1 MLMLT
6 HVKYTHRLDR
16 AIYGVDFSGARDAG
30 NRIWI
35 AGGSIE
41 GAALS
46 VTQCFQAKDLPDSGT
61 DRDRSIS
68 ALRAFIMRENES
80 VFGMD
85 FPFGIP
91 KALIKE
97 ESWQRWACAFND
109 LYGSPDEFRKVCRA
123 TSGGKE
129 LKRFTHLKAVT
140 PLSPYNLRVYRQTHY
155 GIRDVLGPLL
165 REGAICVL
173 PMQSPLHKRAWVIEI
188 CPASTLRKEGLSF
201 PYKGEGEKRRH
212 TRSEILRGMED
223 TGFLKIGKSALRL
236 TIINDR
242 GGDALDS
249 VIAAFAT
256 FRALK
261 GEFGFDESTPYG
273 SEGWVFA

>member
-1 MLMLT
+1 MVRAHDT
-6 HVKYTHRLDR
+6 DR
-16 AIYGVDFSGARDAG
+16 VIYGVDFSGARDAG

-35 AGGSIE
+35 ARGTIE
-41 GAALS
+41 GAVLS
-46 VTQCFQAKDLPDSGT
+46 VTQCFQAKDLADSGR
-61 DRDRSIS
+61 DRDRGLS
-68 ALRAFIMRENES
+68 ALRAFIMREDES

-97 ESWQRWACAFND
+97 ENWERWVRAFKD
-109 LYGSPDEFRKVCRA
+109 LYSSPDEFRKLCGA

-129 LKRFTHLKAVT
+129 LKRFTDLEAVT
-140 PLSPYNLRVYRQTHY
+140 PFSPYNLRVYRQTY
-155 GIRDVLGPLL
+155 FGIRDMLRPLL

-173 PMQSPLHKRAWVIEI
+173 PMQRPVPRRAWVIEI
-188 CPASTLRKEGLSF
+188 CPASTLRREGLSSA
-201 PYKGEGEKRRH
+201 YKGAGEKRR
-212 TRSEILRGMED
+212 TARSGILRGMED
-223 TGFLKIGKSALRL
+223 TGFLKIRKSALRS

-256 FRALK
+256 FRALRVEFAFEK
-261 GEFGFDESTPYG
+261 GAPYAL
-273 SEGWVFA
+273 EGWVYA